1 MAVTVEQVLERLDNN
16 KEFNSVIIN
25 GLSIL
30 ILKLND
36 RFPSIDLTRLF
47 ERVDTLKIK
56 TGNKHVVG
64 DIGRYDVSNNIIELN
79 SYEVTKKDDN
89 INNILMQQLLEV
101 NTKKSNEDDI
111 FEGVRI
117 GFRSIVANN
126 LVGNNLDKNPY
137 FPIERVV
144 DLITYVAGYNLV
156 EDCYFKDDFTPLVAE
171 LNRIYNNPKTVN
183 DIFDMLKYDVKR
195 VHSSDGK
202 SHLGNIQRILIDGFV
217 SKENLTKQELERF
230 RTTLMGNP
238 AIFEG
243 EEKKYQSIIGV
254 YEYFDQKIAER
265 MNQMPLSPVIQEVGR
280 SR

>member
-111 FEGVRI
+111 F
-117 GFRSIVANN
+117 
-126 LVGNNLDKNPY
+126 
-137 FPIERVV
+137 
-144 DLITYVAGYNLV
+144 
-156 EDCYFKDDFTPLVAE
+156 
-171 LNRIYNNPKTVN
+171 
-183 DIFDMLKYDVKR
+183 
-195 VHSSDGK
+195 
-202 SHLGNIQRILIDGFV
+202 
-217 SKENLTKQELERF
+217 
-230 RTTLMGNP
+230 
-238 AIFEG
+238 
-243 EEKKYQSIIGV
+243 
-254 YEYFDQKIAER
+254 
-265 MNQMPLSPVIQEVGR
+265 
-280 SR
+280 